1 MLVTGGVQGRS
12 DRPVEYSSRRRWYHV
27 RRHLHYLL
35 VAFGAGVD
43 MAALGVKVD
52 PDTKANML
60 ANVPQGGLVLLMLA
74 GVSLYVARYSLV

>member
-1 MLVTGGVQGRS
+1 
-12 DRPVEYSSRRRWYHV
+12 
-27 RRHLHYLL
+27 
-35 VAFGAGVD
+35 